1 MKKTYFYLIM
11 CALFFPVLGMNAQ
24 DITTPDNV
32 RIEQVQLNKE
42 GNTVKIDMTINLD
55 NVRLGSSQMYIFTP
69 VLRSADLSKFHRFQ
83 PIVIMG
89 AGRSRTIDRAID
101 FEGFKFEEQPQMMV
115 RRYNKRPQSIPVT
128 LTTQYQDWIRGG
140 DLILQETKSGCAYT
154 TIGDTEYK
162 LLSPAMK
169 PLVVPVYEFTY
180 VTPPVE
186 EVKQRSETHTA
197 RINFEVGKYTILR
210 NFKNNAEVFADVDK
224 VVNELRNDNNLT
236 VNEFHI
242 TGYAS
247 PEGNEQSN
255 MKLSENRAK
264 AFVSYL
270 AERYSI
276 PASSIRTD
284 WKGEDWDGLR
294 KVVQESNLSNKSEIL
309 NVLDEPNVAQRKN
322 KLKQLNGGQTYR
334 TLLNDYYP
342 PLRRNEYTIAFVAK
356 KFSVDEAK
364 AQIQTK
370 PQYLSLNEMFLVAN
384 TYPKTSREFKE
395 VFDIAARMYPDS
407 PVAQQ
412 NTAAL
417 ELENG
422 SVDNAISRLQNIN
435 MPEAW
440 NNLGVAYAKKGDY
453 TRAMDYFKRAAN
465 AGNNAAK
472 GNSDQLQLWLDAQ

>member
-1 MKKTYFYLIM
+1 MKKTYFYIIM
-11 CALFFPVLGMNAQ
+11 CALFFPVLGLNAQ

-32 RIEQVQLNKE
+32 KIEQIQVNKE
-42 GNTVKIDMTINLD
+42 GNNVRVDMTINLD
-55 NVRLGSSQMYIFTP
+55 NVRLGSGQMYIFTP
-69 VLRSADLSKFHRFQ
+69 VLRSADQSNFHRFN

-101 FEGFKFEEQPQMMV
+101 FEGFKFENEPQLMV

-128 LTTQYQDWIRGG
+128 LTTTYQDWIRGG

-154 TIGDTEYK
+154 TIGDTEYR
-162 LLSPAMK
+162 LVSPALP
-169 PLVVPVYEFTY
+169 PLIVPVYEITY

-197 RINFEVGKYTILR
+197 RINFEVAKYNILR
-210 NFKNNAEVFADVDK
+210 NFKNNAEVLADVDK

-276 PASSIRTD
+276 PTSSIRTD

-294 KVVQESNLSNKSEIL
+294 KVVQESSLSNKSEIL
-309 NVLDEPNVAQRKN
+309 NVLDESNVAQRKN

-342 PLRRNEYTIAFVAK
+342 QLRRNEYTIAFVAK

-364 AQIQTK
+364 AQIQSK

-384 TYPKTSREFKE
+384 TYPKNSREFKE

-407 PVAQQ
+407 PVAQM

-422 SVDNAISRLQNIN
+422 SVDNAIERLQRSNT
-435 MPEAW
+435 PEGW

-453 TRAMDYFKRAAN
+453 TRAMEFLNRAAQ
-465 AGNNAAK
+465 AGNSAARSNA
-472 GNSDQLQLWLDAQ
+472 DQLQRWLDAQ